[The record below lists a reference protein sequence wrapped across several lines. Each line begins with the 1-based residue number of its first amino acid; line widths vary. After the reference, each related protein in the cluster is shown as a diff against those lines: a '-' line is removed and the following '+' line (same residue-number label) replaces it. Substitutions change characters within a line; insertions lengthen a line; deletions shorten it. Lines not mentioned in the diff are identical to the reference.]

1 MKQLY
6 RILALILLSSVG
18 IAGQAALPGMQG
30 QKDSTVLLPGNK
42 NIQYFGRWDKTDP
55 ARFTSYW
62 GGAYFKV
69 RFTGSHIKI
78 KLGHKSNY
86 FVKIDDGPW
95 LSYKEVQGIIDL
107 TPAGLSAKGL
117 HTISVAQGK
126 DYDYIFDFQGI
137 LLDPGAR
144 LVKPVKSNTLIEWI
158 GDSITAGYTDPQ
170 ANVSDYAWV
179 CSEMLH
185 AEHTQIAYPG
195 IDLVSGYHGQGMDV
209 QYKKERSFKFAAG
222 KDWKM
227 KSYKPDLIVI
237 NIGTNDVN
245 NHVPPAVFQKSYED
259 FLCYLRKQYPK
270 ADIFVMQAFAGSMSA
285 GSMAAVKSRNRSGDH
300 KIHFI
305 TTKGWLQKGKAD
317 YTDNIHPSASG
328 HIKVAR
334 RLVPLL
340 SPYIKK

>member
-1 MKQLY
+1 
-6 RILALILLSSVG
+6 
-18 IAGQAALPGMQG
+18 
-30 QKDSTVLLPGNK
+30 
-42 NIQYFGRWDKTDP
+42 
-55 ARFTSYW
+55 
-62 GGAYFKV
+62 
-69 RFTGSHIKI
+69 
-78 KLGHKSNY
+78 
-86 FVKIDDGPW
+86 
-95 LSYKEVQGIIDL
+95 
-107 TPAGLSAKGL
+107 
-117 HTISVAQGK
+117 
-126 DYDYIFDFQGI
+126 
-137 LLDPGAR
+137 
-144 LVKPVKSNTLIEWI
+144 
-158 GDSITAGYTDPQ
+158 
-170 ANVSDYAWV
+170 
-179 CSEMLH
+179 
-185 AEHTQIAYPG
+185 
-195 IDLVSGYHGQGMDV
+195 
-209 QYKKERSFKFAAG
+209 
-222 KDWKM
+222 M